1 MIILKI
7 LITIILDILLITSG
21 IKFISTREDADGE
34 IILNRKGIILSIVWI
49 TLFTLANIF
58 LNSGDLHKYVIFNI
72 LCVYNTIMSYTDIQ
86 SKMVWPIISYITALI
101 AIINLIIGN
110 LLELITIGITIKHLI
125 IATIIIVV
133 FKLIKAFGDGDLK
146 IIWVNYIMILP
157 MYGELTP
164 VISLITLLIVMLAF
178 ILINIKSI
186 SKGKVRNAI
195 AFAPYLMASILIT
208 MFI

>member
-1 MIILKI
+1 MTILKI
-7 LITIILDILLITSG
+7 LITIILDILLVTLG
-21 IKFISTREDADGE
+21 VKFISTRGDADGE
-34 IILNRKGIILSIVWI
+34 IILHKKGIILSILLISV
-49 TLFTLANIF
+49 FTLVNMF
-58 LNSGDLHKYVIFNI
+58 LNSGNVHRYIIFNT
-72 LCVYNTIMSYTDIQ
+72 LCIYNTIMSYTDIQ

-101 AIINLIIGN
+101 AIINLIVSN
-110 LLELITIGITIKHLI
+110 LLEIITIRITIKHLI
-125 IATIIIVV
+125 IATVIMIV
-133 FKLIKAFGDGDLK
+133 FKIIRAFGDGDLK

-195 AFAPYLMASILIT
+195 AFAPYLMATILIT

>member
-1 MIILKI
+1 MTILKI
-7 LITIILDILLITSG
+7 LITIILDILLVTLG
-21 IKFISTREDADGE
+21 VKFISTREDADGV
-34 IILNRKGIILSIVWI
+34 IILHKKGIILSILLISV
-49 TLFTLANIF
+49 FTLVNMF
-58 LNSGDLHKYVIFNI
+58 LNSGNVHRYIIFNT
-72 LCVYNTIMSYTDIQ
+72 LCIYNTIMSYTDIQ

-101 AIINLIIGN
+101 ALINLIVSN
-110 LLELITIGITIKHLI
+110 LLEIITIRITIKHLI
-125 IATIIIVV
+125 IATVIMIV
-133 FKLIKAFGDGDLK
+133 FKIIRAFGDGDLK

-195 AFAPYLMASILIT
+195 AFAPYLMAAILIT

>member
-1 MIILKI
+1 MTILKI
-7 LITIILDILLITSG
+7 LITIILDILLVTLG
-21 IKFISTREDADGE
+21 VKFISTREDADGE
-34 IILNRKGIILSIVWI
+34 IILHKKGIILSILLISV
-49 TLFTLANIF
+49 FTLVNMF
-58 LNSGDLHKYVIFNI
+58 LNSGNVHRYIIFNT
-72 LCVYNTIMSYTDIQ
+72 LCIYNTIMSYTDIQ

-101 AIINLIIGN
+101 AIINLIVSN
-110 LLELITIGITIKHLI
+110 LLGIITIRTAIKHLI
-125 IATIIIVV
+125 IATVIMIV
-133 FKLIKAFGDGDLK
+133 FKIIRAFGDGDLK

-195 AFAPYLMASILIT
+195 AFAPYLMAAILIT